1 MKEGPSPPEKAWI
14 SGATPDFKKPSKPS
28 GARYDLS
35 GHCEALRNLELF
47 SRLINSLLFS
57 DGQRV
62 RCALCGSGIEQ
73 IDGVNWRSRGKS
85 TYEDD
90 KPGSEKSDRPLA
102 FHKGAEGSSEPL

>member
-1 MKEGPSPPEKAWI
+1 VGGCEWNCANLLRGKQRGLS
-14 SGATPDFKKPSKPS
+14 SSLLFGAGLFN
-28 GARYDLS
+28 GYRLF
-35 GHCEALRNLELF
+35 NLKQLF

-73 IDGVNWRSRGKS
+73 IDGVNWRSRANQLTRMISRVRK
-85 TYEDD
+85 
-90 KPGSEKSDRPLA
+90 KSDRPLA